1 MTEIS
6 DQILVQRA
14 RQGDCDSFA
23 QLCTR
28 YYPALMAVARAL
40 LLDHHSA
47 EDAAQE
53 ALAEAVRQFETL
65 KKPEAFGSWIR
76 AICRNVAKDMLRHR
90 QRESLARPCKE
101 VQLPPD
107 LGEEKLLLLKSME
120 QLPVHLREV
129 LMLRYLNQQTYEQMS
144 SILGLSEQ
152 AINGRLRRAKKKL
165 ASQLKKHGVL

>member
-53 ALAEAVRQFETL
+53 AVAEAVLRFDTL
-65 KKPEAFGSWIR
+65 KKPEAFGSWMT
-76 AICRNVAKDMLRHR
+76 AICRNVAKDMLTHR
-90 QRESLARPCKE
+90 RRASLDRPCE
-101 VQLPPD
+101 DVQPPPD
-107 LGEEKLLLLKSME
+107 LGEEKTLLLDSMTR
-120 QLPVHLREV
+120 LPVHLREV
-129 LMLRYLNQQTYEQMS
+129 LMLRYFDQQTYEQMS
-144 SILGLSEQ
+144 NILGLSEQ

-165 ASQLKKHGVL
+165 ASQLLRK